1 MSGPVT
7 TTPEFRPF
15 SDEEL
20 TAARLAP
27 TCFVENYLYADL
39 ALVCAAGGTGKTTM
53 LIHEAVCIAL
63 GFPVW
68 GNRVA
73 QPGKTLFITA
83 EDSRELFAARLRE
96 VMDALRLTDQERARA
111 VASIAVWD
119 VSDQVARLA
128 CLDSAGNIQLTTL
141 ADDIV
146 AAFKDQGIVQVVFDP
161 AISFGPGERL
171 VNDAE
176 QAVVLAARRIIR
188 GLNCCVRI
196 IHHTG
201 KANARNGAIDQ
212 YAGRGGSA
220 FADGA
225 RMVTI
230 LSSLGDGSPFA
241 LPDGFTLQEGESGF
255 ILARAKLS
263 YCAPQ
268 PNIFIRRSGY
278 HFDHVIE
285 ERLNPEQRVTRDAQT
300 VLTFL
305 ESELAAGRKHTART
319 LRDAAGLKLSRKR
332 LDAALASL
340 EVNGLLKETPL
351 PEEERRGARKTY
363 LGPLAH
369 WGKPNSPLGQAQ
381 SPNRPLGQTTDEPLA
396 HWDKPNSPI
405 ATAETAPKPDNSAIG
420 SAESIGSP
428 YRDNP
433 NSPIEGYGINPHPV
447 HWDNTNSPIATQWPN
462 SDERKPP
469 EFTAATSEG
478 NSVGEG
484 SISPESPQW
493 RILNRLPNGGR
504 GLTSKEIHR
513 ADGNGKRG
521 TSEKMIGGYL
531 LELQRA
537 GLADVT
543 NGRWVATGSAAHG

>member
-1 MSGPVT
+1 MSDPVT
-7 TTPEFRPF
+7 TTPEFLPF
-15 SDEEL
+15 TDEEL

-53 LIHEAVCIAL
+53 LIHEVVCIAL

-96 VMDALRLTDQERARA
+96 VMDTLRLTDQERARA

-146 AAFKDQGIVQVVFDP
+146 AAFKGQGIVQVVFDP

-201 KANARNGAIDQ
+201 KVNARNGAIDQ

-241 LPDGFTLQEGESGF
+241 LPDGFTVQEGESGF

-300 VLTFL
+300 VLAFL

-340 EVNGLLKETPL
+340 DINGLLKETPL

-369 WGKPNSPLGQAQ
+369 W
-381 SPNRPLGQTTDEPLA
+381 
-396 HWDKPNSPI
+396 DKPNSPI
-405 ATAETAPKPDNSAIG
+405 ATAETAPKPDNPAIG
-420 SAESIGSP
+420 SPESIGSP

-433 NSPIEGYGINPHPV
+433 NSPIEGYGINPNPI
-447 HWDNTNSPIATQWPN
+447 HWDNPNSPIAAQWPN

-469 EFTAATSEG
+469 ESTAAAGEG
-478 NSVGEG
+478 CCSVGGEVVFTPSPLAADIETFVVCSNAG
-484 SISPESPQW
+484 QSSESIERAFVKNGRGRTRPMIRMELNNLFNAG
-493 RILNRLPNGGR
+493 RITKGNGG
-504 GLTSKEIHR
+504 K
-513 ADGNGKRG
+513 
-521 TSEKMIGGYL
+521 
-531 LELQRA
+531 
-537 GLADVT
+537 
-543 NGRWVATGSAAHG
+543 WVATGSAAHG

>member
-1 MSGPVT
+1 MLDLT
-7 TTPEFRPF
+7 TQNCKLNQSKPAALAVVHAPEFQPF
-15 SDEEL
+15 SHEEL
-20 TAARLAP
+20 AAARLAP

-96 VMDALRLTDQERARA
+96 VMDALRLTDVERARA

-146 AAFKDQGIVQVVFDP
+146 ATFKDQGIVQVVFDP

-196 IHHTG
+196 THHTG

-230 LSSLGDGSPFA
+230 LSTLGDDSPFA

-285 ERLNPEQRVTRDAQT
+285 ERISKDELATRDAAT
-300 VLTFL
+300 IDAFL
-305 ESELAAGRKHTART
+305 VSELDQGRRYTARSLEDSGKT
-319 LRDAAGLKLSRKR
+319 GLTRQRLR
-332 LDAALASL
+332 AALAIL
-340 EVNGLLKETPL
+340 ETSERILTATLPKEQQ
-351 PEEERRGARKTY
+351 RGARKTY
-363 LGPLAH
+363 LHPCRYCA
-369 WGKPNSPLGQAQ
+369 KPSGAIDEKPMPSESAKSLIAPSVIIAPPYREKENGAIDAVSLSP
-381 SPNRPLGQTTDEPLA
+381 D
-396 HWDKPNSPI
+396 SPI
-405 ATAETAPKPDNSAIG
+405 APNLLAQYRRNGAIEETI
-420 SAESIGSP
+420 
-428 YRDNP
+428 
-433 NSPIEGYGINPHPV
+433 
-447 HWDNTNSPIATQWPN
+447 
-462 SDERKPP
+462 PP
-469 EFTAATSEG
+469 ESTKVTSEG
-478 NSVGEG
+478 LCSVGSG
-484 SISPESPQW
+484 NRTFSPDSRPG
-493 RILNRLPNGGR
+493 RILTHITGAGAFGARDDDIARHIG
-504 GLTSKEIHR
+504 
-513 ADGNGKRG
+513 GNGKKGATPKLIQMDLAMLR
-521 TSEKMIGGYL
+521 K
-531 LELQRA
+531 A
-537 GLADVT
+537 GVIVRQD
-543 NGRWVATGSAAHG
+543 GRWIATGSDAHG